1 MHTSRGIDE
10 RGGRRRLVNPRSL
23 VASFAILLVASLL
36 NAGLGMR
43 VVHAE
48 ESNWPQFRGAFS
60 QGVANNPDLPDS
72 WSATENILWMHD
84 VAGRGW
90 SSPIVWGQRVF
101 ITSVASDEDLA
112 GTDLKRGIYFGGDRH
127 EPSKA
132 VHRWRV
138 VCLDLADGHVL
149 WEQIAHQGLP
159 PQSAHLKNTYA
170 SETPVTDGE
179 RVYAY
184 FGNLGVFCYTIEGEP
199 LWSRTLGA
207 YKTAD
212 GMGTGGSPIAHQDR
226 VYILNDNEEQSFLL
240 SLDKKTGA
248 EIWRTLRPER
258 SSWSTPY
265 IWASDKR
272 TEIVI
277 SGSETVRSYDLDGK
291 PLWHLG
297 GMTMHSIPTPV
308 AGPELLY
315 VASGH
320 VLGAKRPIVA
330 IRPGA
335 GGDITLGDEQ
345 TSNDFVAWS
354 LLKASPYNTSIL
366 FYREYIY
373 VLTDL
378 GILYCY
384 DAHTGR
390 ALYEKKRL
398 PNGRAFTASP
408 WAYNG
413 QVFCLSEYGETF
425 VIKAGPEFKLLR
437 VNALGEDEIYM
448 ATPAIAGNTLLV
460 RSDRGIYAIQKSKRD
475 GREPNRS
482 P

>member
-1 MHTSRGIDE
+1 
-10 RGGRRRLVNPRSL
+10 LA
-23 VASFAILLVASLL
+23 ASIFD
-36 NAGLGMR
+36 AGMCTHGAQA
-43 VVHAE
+43 VE
-48 ESNWPQFRGAFS
+48 GNWPQFRGEFS
-60 QGVANNPDLPDS
+60 QGVANNPDLPDH
-72 WSATENILWMHD
+72 WSATENILWKHD

-101 ITSVASDEDLA
+101 LTSVASDEDVA
-112 GTDLKRGIYFGGDRH
+112 GAVLKRGIYFGGDRH

-149 WEQIAHQGLP
+149 WEHVAHRGLP

-184 FGNLGVFCYTIEGEP
+184 FGNLGVFCYTVEGEP

-226 VYILNDNEEQSFLL
+226 VYILNDNEDQSFLL
-240 SLDKKTGA
+240 ALDKKTGA
-248 EIWRTLRPER
+248 EIWRTLRPEK

-265 IWASDKR
+265 IWTSGKR

-297 GMTMHSIPTPV
+297 GMTVHSIPTPV
-308 AGPELLY
+308 AGPELLF

-335 GGDITLGDEQ
+335 DGDITLRGEQ

-354 LLKASPYNTSIL
+354 LRKASPYNTSIL
-366 FYREYIY
+366 FYRDHIY

-378 GILYCY
+378 GILSCY

-390 ALYEKKRL
+390 TAYEKKRL

-413 QVFCLSEYGETF
+413 QIFCLSEYGETF
-425 VIKAGPEFKLLR
+425 VIKAGPEFELLHL
-437 VNALGEDEIYM
+437 NSLSEDETYM
-448 ATPAIAGNTLLV
+448 ATPAIASNKLLV
-460 RSDRGIYAIQKSKRD
+460 RSDRGIYSIQNLAKGAPKTD
-475 GREPNRS
+475 RS